1 MTRKPTFPGIASIV
15 LPLALAASPALA
27 AGHHPAFHPG
37 ELAYH
42 GPGKPNAVLV
52 LGTPHLAQL
61 PEKAGQADAKM
72 VAPLLDRLAAWK
84 PDAIATE
91 NLSGM
96 QCFLMRQYPSRYAET
111 VETYCPDTALAHR
124 VTGLDVPSA
133 NARAEAILADWPR
146 DPGPEQRRHLA
157 AVFLAAGEP
166 NSALVQWWRLPEAER
181 HAGDG
186 LDEKLVEVL
195 RKRAA
200 GHGESTLVAVALAA
214 RLGLERV
221 WSVDD
226 HSADTPYRDAAE
238 EKAAGEAI
246 GKAWDN
252 PATARRKASGDALE
266 ANLGKPGGLMAMYRA
281 YNDPAQ
287 ALETYNSDFGAAMN
301 EPSPQQFGRGY
312 AGWWETRNLRMVSNI
327 REVLSI
333 HPGTRLLAIV
343 GASHKFYYEAY
354 LGQMSDVQLADAEE
368 VLR

>member
-1 MTRKPTFPGIASIV
+1 MTRKPIVLGIASTI
-15 LPLALAASPALA
+15 LALAASPVLA
-27 AGHHPAFHPG
+27 ADYHPAFHPG
-37 ELAYH
+37 EQGYH
-42 GPGKPNAVLV
+42 GPGRPNEVLV
-52 LGTPHLAQL
+52 LGTAHLAQL
-61 PEKAGQADAKM
+61 PDTAGKADAAM

-84 PDAIATE
+84 PDVIATE

-111 VETYCPDTALAHR
+111 VETYCPETALAHR

-133 NARAEAILADWPR
+133 NAQAEALLAHWPK
-146 DPGPEQRRHLA
+146 DPSAADRRHLA
-157 AVFLAAGEP
+157 ALFLAAGEP

-186 LDEKLVEVL
+186 LDADLVEAL
-195 RKRAA
+195 QKRAA

-214 RLGLERV
+214 RLGFERV

-226 HSADTPYRDAAE
+226 HTADTPYASKEE
-238 EKAAGEAI
+238 EKAAGDAV

-252 PATARRKASGDALE
+252 PATARRKALEDALQ
-266 ANLGKPGGLMAMYRA
+266 ANLGKPGGLLAYYRA
-281 YNDPAQ
+281 LNDPAQ
-287 ALETYNSDFGAAMN
+287 AMETFNSDFGAAMN
-301 EPSPQQFGRGY
+301 EPSPRQFGRGY
-312 AGWWETRNLRMVSNI
+312 AGWWETRNLRMVANI

-333 HPGTRLLAIV
+333 HPGSRLLAVV

-354 LGQMSDVQLADAEE
+354 LDQMSDVRLADAEQ